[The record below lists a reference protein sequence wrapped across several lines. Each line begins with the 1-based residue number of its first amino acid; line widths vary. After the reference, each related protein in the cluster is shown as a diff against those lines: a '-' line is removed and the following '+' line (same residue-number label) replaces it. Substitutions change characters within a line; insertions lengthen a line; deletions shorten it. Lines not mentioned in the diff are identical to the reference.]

1 MPHPIMFGDDDM
13 GLPELRRIALGFPGV
28 FEKVSWG
35 RPVFCAPKMFVMYGG
50 SVKGD
55 RKSGPNTEGQHVQY
69 PHSVLIKVDDSD
81 RKALEQDTR
90 FFYPAYLGP
99 FGWLGLDLAAA
110 KVDWVEV
117 AELVDSSFRLVAP
130 KKSIKQLDGR

>member
-1 MPHPIMFGDDDM
+1 M
-13 GLPELRRIALGFPGV
+13 
-28 FEKVSWG
+28 
-35 RPVFCAPKMFVMYGG
+35 
-50 SVKGD
+50 
-55 RKSGPNTEGQHVQY
+55 QH
-69 PHSVLIKVDDSD
+69 PHSILIKVDDSD

-99 FGWLGLDLAAA
+99 FGWLGLDFAAK

-130 KKSIKQLDGR
+130 KKSIRQLDER